1 MLALLVGLPI
11 GWGAWVLQGRTEPA
25 GPRIALVQ
33 GNIPGALKWTGN
45 HTEQI
50 LRAFVTLS
58 DSVGR
63 ADRPA
68 LVVWPETATGSYVRR
83 NPYESIAVAQL
94 ASRIQAPVYMGMAHY
109 TFDEQ
114 GKPVVWKSRSPS
126 CRSIFRA

>member
-1 MLALLVGLPI
+1 
-11 GWGAWVLQGRTEPA
+11 
-25 GPRIALVQ
+25 
-33 GNIPGALKWTGN
+33 
-45 HTEQI
+45 
-50 LRAFVTLS
+50 VTLS

-94 ASRIQAPVYMGMAHY
+94 AARLRAPVYMGMAHY

-114 GKPVVWKSRSPS
+114 GKPVVWNAGGGWRPDGSLTPTYAKRHLVPFGERVPFQRWLPALGKLDLGQAEWQPGTGPVLFEGPPDSP
-126 CRSIFRA
+126 